1 MHLMKWDTITDIT
14 YIYIYMA
21 YVENTSAQK
30 TEKDKHQNAKSV
42 TSGWKHYERFS
53 FFVLSYVVQIF
64 YNNKYDLEI

>member
-1 MHLMKWDTITDIT
+1 
-14 YIYIYMA
+14 MA